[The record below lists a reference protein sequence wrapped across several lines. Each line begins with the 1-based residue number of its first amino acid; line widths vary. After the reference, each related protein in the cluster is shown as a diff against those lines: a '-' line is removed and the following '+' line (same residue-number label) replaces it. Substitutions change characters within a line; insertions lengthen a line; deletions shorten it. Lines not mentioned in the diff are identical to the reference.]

1 MSRKAKKRVT
11 KKRHEPEDLRY
22 AVKPWIGAAIIGGSP
37 LTERY
42 ARVPIDFD
50 GITPSVPTVLQVEK
64 EFFILIETNPLRYRV
79 ATFKKGTPLARL

>member
-1 MSRKAKKRVT
+1 MAARKT
-11 KKRHEPEDLRY
+11 KKRATRKTSKR
-22 AVKPWIGAAIIGGSP
+22 AAKPWIGAAIIGGSP
-37 LTERY
+37 LAERY
-42 ARVPIDFD
+42 VRVPIDFD